1 MTKLLSQTKNGATI
15 IASKKSATT
24 GQEVVLCIKGSE
36 YVTWIM
42 DVDDIVACRAC
53 YSGHYF
59 VTLAEAVIDFAGRM

>member
-15 IASKKSATT
+15 IASKESATSH
-24 GQEVVLCIKGSE
+24 QEVVLCVNGSE

-42 DVDDIVACRAC
+42 DVDGRAC

-59 VTLAEAVIDFAGRM
+59 VTLAEAVIDFAERM